1 MAKALNGKKV
11 AILVANGFEQA
22 ELTEPKRALE
32 DAGAQVTIVSPE
44 HDQVKGWIHPD
55 WGDMFKV
62 DLQIERADA
71 SDFDALVLPGG
82 VQNPDHLRRLEA
94 VQHFVRA
101 FFEAGKPVAAICHA
115 AWTLID
121 AGVVEGR
128 TLTSYHSLQTDLRNA
143 GAHWVDQEV
152 VVDNGLVTSRDPD
165 DLPAFNR
172 KLLEEIAEGRHARQA
187 TLTSSPRS

>member
-1 MAKALNGKKV
+1 MAKSLDGKKV
-11 AILVANGFEQA
+11 AILVADGFEQA

-32 DAGAQVTIVSPE
+32 DAGAQVTVVSPE
-44 HDQVKGWIHPD
+44 HDQVKGWKHPD
-55 WGDMFKV
+55 WGDTFKV
-62 DLQIERADA
+62 YLQIDRANA

-82 VQNPDHLRRLEA
+82 VQNPDHLRRLEP
-94 VQHFVRA
+94 VQQFVRA

-128 TLTSYHSLQTDLRNA
+128 TLTSYHTLQTDLRNA
-143 GAHWVDQEV
+143 GAQWVDQEV

-172 KLLEEIAEGRHARQA
+172 KMIEEIAEGRHERQA
-187 TLTSSPRS
+187 RL